1 MRRVLP
7 KAAFFVI
14 YKSQSNSPKNMQN
27 RPRYTPKRDSEPKQ
41 ETRRFVAAENKT
53 YIAFFKPYGVLTQ
66 FTQPEDS
73 DKEVL
78 SSFGFP
84 PHVYPLGRL
93 DYDSEGLLILSDDAR
108 LNSALLDPSKGHR
121 RVYLVQ
127 VEKVPTSE
135 ELKVFTRGIVI
146 GNYKTRPARAE
157 LLECEPQ
164 LPPRAVPI
172 RERKN
177 IPTSWLKLT
186 LTEGKNR
193 QVRKMTAA
201 VGYPTL
207 RLVRSEIGGIKL
219 DSLNLEPGQWRK
231 LTQEEVAKL
240 FER

>member
-1 MRRVLP
+1 
-7 KAAFFVI
+7 
-14 YKSQSNSPKNMQN
+14 MQN
-27 RPRYTPKRDSEPKQ
+27 RPRFTQKQDSKPKQ
-41 ETRRFVAAENKT
+41 EPKRFITSDSKT

-66 FTQPEDS
+66 FTQPADS
-73 DKEVL
+73 NKEVL
-78 SSFGFP
+78 ASFGFP

-93 DYDSEGLLILSDDAR
+93 DYDSEGLLILTDDAR

-127 VEKVPTSE
+127 VENVPTVE
-135 ELKVFTRGIVI
+135 DLKVFTRGIVI

-157 LLECEPQ
+157 LLDHEPS

-177 IPTSWLKLT
+177 IPTAWLRLT

-193 QVRKMTAA
+193 QVRKMTASI
-201 VGYPTL
+201 GHPTL

-219 DSLNLEPGQWRK
+219 DDLGLEPGQWRK
-231 LTQEEVAKL
+231 LTPEEVANL
-240 FER
+240 FAQ